1 MENLD
6 QLVQDGLAAGESA
19 DSLQALDQIRVEY
32 LGKKGVITQQAKT
45 LGKLSAEE
53 RPAAGQKINDAKGQ
67 VEQAINARRTDLERA
82 AI

>member
-6 QLVQDGLAAGESA
+6 QLVQDGLAAVESA

-53 RPAAGQKINDAKGQ
+53 TRQ
-67 VEQAINARRTDLERA
+67 
-82 AI
+82 